1 MVLLPPTRP
10 LERLQVTDG
19 LLLTADLWRVAHRY
33 HRQRQ
38 DLHFQALYQPG
49 IVHGLEVCLTV
60 APTQVSRQYRDG
72 RWLQV
77 QPGLAIDGQGNPIV
91 VSRPVDYYITAQP
104 GAAPL
109 QVYLV
114 LSFVDPDQLEGQAG
128 THVVQETFR
137 LEEKVSPPDSSEIE
151 LCRILLGP
159 GEEVL
164 RSPRNSF
171 APGAQDLDLRQRPRV
186 QQRPQG
192 TLRLGYLAP
201 LADPGIAAALQGI
214 VDALPGL
221 YPALQGHPT
230 VDHLPLDQPAA
241 PASDPPIYDLLHVAY
256 GDRQRLSPPNLDP
269 LQTHVERG
277 GVLLVEVPATGTPL
291 DDLLQIWSD
300 VVRVL
305 AASTPTVANQAKYAQ
320 LHTERAELERCA
332 ALELSRL
339 IPSLASLVG
348 ADITNQADWPQLGTL
363 SAQHPLQVH
372 PFRFGM
378 LPVIYDRPL
387 ALFNWGGVV
396 VVVGDLT
403 SAWGGERAY
412 SLPRETIRS
421 AQELGIN
428 LLHFAWQRRRWAV
441 GQRPLSTP
449 PSPTLKSIYN
459 RLDL

>member
-19 LLLTADLWRVAHRY
+19 LLLTADRWRVAHRY

-49 IVHGLEVCLTV
+49 IVHGLEVWPTV
-60 APTQVSRQYRDG
+60 APPQVSHQYQDG
-72 RWLQV
+72 RWIQV
-77 QPGLAIDGQGNPIV
+77 QPGLAIDRQGNPIV
-91 VSRPVDYYITAQP
+91 VSRPVEYHIAAQP
-104 GAAPL
+104 GPQPL

-159 GEEVL
+159 GNEAL

-171 APGAQDLDLRQRPRV
+171 APVAQDLDLRQRPRV
-186 QQRPQG
+186 QRRPQG
-192 TLRLGYLAP
+192 QLRLGYLAP
-201 LADPGIAAALQGI
+201 VSGPVSGPAIATALQGI

-221 YPALQGHPT
+221 YPALQGHATIDP
-230 VDHLPLDQPAA
+230 LPLDRPMAPATDPAA
-241 PASDPPIYDLLHVAY
+241 YDLLYVAY
-256 GDRQRLSPPNLDP
+256 GDSQRLPQTSLAP
-269 LQTHVERG
+269 LQTHLAQG
-277 GVLLVEVPATGTPL
+277 GVLLLEVPATGTPL

-300 VVRVL
+300 VVKVL

-320 LHTERAELERCA
+320 LHTERAELERCM
-332 ALELSRL
+332 ALELTQM
-339 IPSLASLVG
+339 IPSLASLVDVDTTTG
-348 ADITNQADWPQLGTL
+348 ATWAQLGTL

-378 LPVIYDRPL
+378 LPLIYDRPL

-396 VVVGDLT
+396 VVVGDLI
-403 SAWGGERAY
+403 SAWGGEQAY
-412 SLPRETIRS
+412 FLPRETIRS

-428 LLHFAWQRRRWAV
+428 LLHFAWQRRLWATD
-441 GQRPLSTP
+441 QRLPLAP
-449 PSPTLKSIYN
+449 PPILESI
-459 RLDL
+459 